1 MLKTILGTVAGILV
15 ALSALT
21 PAAGQSAEPGDIVTT
36 VGELLNDRQVD
47 EALDYYTNDAVMVI
61 GPCLQAFGPDGCVGK
76 EQIGTILHAVDE
88 AGAQLTVLQQSESG
102 STVTQRREVRSNAI
116 SGTGVERII
125 EDVTFE
131 VVDGQIVSQIAVPDR
146 NDSQTAQFLAAQ
158 AMRPPAT
165 GDAGL
170 AAAEEGGPVGTWSWA
185 IVASSLF
192 AAGLWLWRRWNN
204 AHG

>member
-47 EALDYYTNDAVMVI
+47 EALDYYTDDAVMVI

-146 NDSQTAQFLAAQ
+146 NDSQTAQFLNGR
-158 AMRPPAT
+158 RP
-165 GDAGL
+165 
-170 AAAEEGGPVGTWSWA
+170 
-185 IVASSLF
+185 
-192 AAGLWLWRRWNN
+192 
-204 AHG
+204 